1 MRGSEGWRVK
11 NFLHSGVLHLGVH
24 ASVLHVGVHASVLH
38 VGVHASVLH
47 VGVHAGVLH
56 VGVLHIKALGILQ
69 PPPCT
74 IGMAD
79 MAAPSRPTWGDDSRR
94 QPPYVTPRR

>member
-1 MRGSEGWRVK
+1 MRDEMRDEMRCSEGWRVK

-38 VGVHASVLH
+38 VGV
-47 VGVHAGVLH
+47 
-56 VGVLHIKALGILQ
+56 LHIQALGILQ

-74 IGMAD
+74 IGIDD
-79 MAAPSRPTWGDDSRR
+79 MGASSRPTWGDDS
-94 QPPYVTPRR
+94 